1 MQIVI
6 DETYGKF
13 GYDSELRAMF
23 HYWKGFLML
32 DEVKHV
38 AKVTNDLMEQFG
50 LTNVIADHN
59 EMELFSDNVSAYISG
74 TWIPEQE
81 KVGVKNIYVVLSE
94 EAFAKFTAEDM
105 HEQAKENS
113 SINISHYGS
122 INDAIAAVKKANL
135 AS

>member
-1 MQIVI
+1 MQVI
-6 DETYGKF
+6 IDKMYGKF
-13 GYDSELRAMF
+13 GYDLELKAMF

-38 AKVTNDLMEQFG
+38 AEVTNASMKEFG
-50 LTNVIADHN
+50 LTNVIADHT
-59 EMELFSDNVSAYISG
+59 EMELFSDDVSAYISG

-122 INDAIAAVKKANL
+122 IGDAIAAVKKVNM

>member
-38 AKVTNDLMEQFG
+38 AEVTNALMIQLG

-59 EMELFSDNVSAYISG
+59 QMELFSDDVSAYISG

-81 KVGVKNIYVVLSE
+81 KAGVKNIYVVLSE

>member
-1 MQIVI
+1 MQVVI

-13 GYDSELRAMF
+13 GYDLELKAMF
-23 HYWKGFLML
+23 HYWKGFLL
-32 DEVKHV
+32 LNEVEHV
-38 AKVTNDLMEQFG
+38 AEITNALMEQFG

-59 EMELFSDNVSAYISG
+59 EMELFSDDVSAYISG

-113 SINISHYGS
+113 SIKISHYS
-122 INDAIAAVKKANL
+122 NISDAIAAVKKVNL